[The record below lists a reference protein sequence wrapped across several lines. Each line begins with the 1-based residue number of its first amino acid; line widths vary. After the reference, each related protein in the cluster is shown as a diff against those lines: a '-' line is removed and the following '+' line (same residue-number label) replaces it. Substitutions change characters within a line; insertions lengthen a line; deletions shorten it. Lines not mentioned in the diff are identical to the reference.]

1 MAGITQRFLDPSR
14 AVTRRLDPKALVVE
28 WVIGL
33 PPQSRFEMTLA
44 VAFGLSRELKRTG
57 TAGDASC
64 TDGRTTD
71 TP

>member
-44 VAFGLSRELKRTG
+44 VAFGLARAQADRHRG
-57 TAGDASC
+57 
-64 TDGRTTD
+64 GRILH
-71 TP
+71 